1 MKMLRG
7 VRISLRALF
16 VHKLRTVL
24 ALSSIAIGVAAVI
37 VTGAIGEGA
46 KQEVLR
52 KTEDM
57 GSNLL
62 VVRPAQVRLTAA
74 RKDMSGVVSTLTLDD
89 CEAIAQ
95 LQPVAEAAPGYES
108 TVVVKAGSNSMS
120 VMALGATAPFLGV
133 ARYRLRRGRFLEQD
147 DNSSARRVAVLGS
160 RVEENLFGVQ
170 DPLGHEIRIRGI
182 PFEVVGALEAKGV
195 LADGSDEDNRVI
207 IPIRT
212 ALRRVFNLTWLN
224 PIFVSVRSAAEM
236 DDAQAQIVK
245 LLRDRHRLD
254 KSGEPDDF
262 SIQDKAKVLATQM
275 QLAEMLTL
283 LATGLAGASLVV
295 GGTGILA
302 LMLMSVKERTAEIG
316 LRIAVGAR
324 PKDVLLQFLLE
335 ALVIAAVG
343 WLVGMTLGVAAAV
356 AVAEATAW
364 KVAISIGVVLT
375 TLVVITATGLLF
387 GAYPARKASLMPPN
401 RALRAE

>member
-7 VRISLRALF
+7 VRISIRALF
-16 VHKLRTVL
+16 VYKLRAVL

-182 PFEVVGALEAKGV
+182 PFEVVGVLEAKGV

-295 GGTGILA
+295 
-302 LMLMSVKERTAEIG
+302 
-316 LRIAVGAR
+316 
-324 PKDVLLQFLLE
+324 
-335 ALVIAAVG
+335 
-343 WLVGMTLGVAAAV
+343 
-356 AVAEATAW
+356 
-364 KVAISIGVVLT
+364 
-375 TLVVITATGLLF
+375 
-387 GAYPARKASLMPPN
+387 
-401 RALRAE
+401 